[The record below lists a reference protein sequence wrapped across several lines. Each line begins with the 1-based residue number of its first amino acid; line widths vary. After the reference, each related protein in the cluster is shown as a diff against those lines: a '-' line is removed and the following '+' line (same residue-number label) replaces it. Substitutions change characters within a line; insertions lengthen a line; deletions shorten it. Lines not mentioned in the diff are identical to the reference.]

1 MQVHSPEPTTTTPA
15 AGDPL
20 GSSSARRALAGFF
33 VSGVLLSF
41 LGTILFSWQ
50 HHLTSQYGIVGLYYA
65 GLIVGLVGSA
75 RFSPALLRRK
85 GFSWTLALACG
96 LAGAAFLYLAF
107 VSPPFSPWWRVAG
120 MAIVGFSA
128 GLLHTAIFHAIS
140 PMYRH
145 DPAATVNLAGILF
158 GAGCFTLAILI
169 SGTFYLYTAAAVQ
182 VWIAVIP
189 ALFGWMYW
197 KTPFVV
203 SSQAESGTEH
213 PATRATFSGL
223 RSTGAVLL
231 SLLLF
236 FQLGN
241 EWALAGWLP
250 LFLSQRLGISPPSA
264 LGMLALYWL
273 ALTIGRAASQWILPR
288 ARHGRLLLTTVTAA
302 MFGCIILGATDNKF
316 GAITG
321 VLLVGGA
328 FAPIYPLLV
337 EKIGHRF
344 PSYHPGFY
352 NGIFSLAMA
361 GGLLT
366 PGVMGYIASV
376 YGLRMIMLIPLI
388 GSVVVFVLL
397 LLIWLESRLRA
408 YSSPPAASSAHSA
421 GQ

>member
-1 MQVHSPEPTTTTPA
+1 MQVHSPELATASTA
-15 AGDPL
+15 GGDPL

-65 GLIVGLVGSA
+65 GLITGLVGSA
-75 RFSPALLRRK
+75 RLSTALLRRK
-85 GFSWTLALACG
+85 GVGWTLALACG

-158 GAGCFTLAILI
+158 GSGCFTLAILI

-197 KTPFVV
+197 KTPFP
-203 SSQAESGTEH
+203 AESAEQH
-213 PATRATFSGL
+213 PAPRQMFAEL

-241 EWALAGWLP
+241 EWAVAGWLP

-321 VLLVGGA
+321 VLLVGLA
-328 FAPIYPLLV
+328 FAPIYPLVV

-344 PSYHPGFY
+344 PYYHPGFY

-376 YGLRMIMLIPLI
+376 YGLGMIMLIPLI

-408 YSSPPAASSAHSA
+408 YSSPPASSAHSA
-421 GQ
+421 

>member
-1 MQVHSPEPTTTTPA
+1 MQVHSPEPTALSA
-15 AGDPL
+15 AATGGDPL

-41 LGTILFSWQ
+41 LGAILFSWQ

-65 GLIVGLVGSA
+65 GLIAGLVGSA
-75 RFSPALLRRK
+75 RTSPALLRRK
-85 GFSWTLALACG
+85 GLAWTLALACG
-96 LAGAAFLYLAF
+96 LAGASFLFLAF

-120 MAIVGFSA
+120 MAVVGFAA
-128 GLLHTAIFHAIS
+128 GLLHTAMFHAIS

-158 GAGCFTLAILI
+158 GSGCFTLAILI

-197 KTPFVV
+197 KTPF
-203 SSQAESGTEH
+203 
-213 PATRATFSGL
+213 PAVPALQSTAAPHTLPEL

-250 LFLSQRLGISPPSA
+250 LFLSQRLGISPPTA

-273 ALTIGRAASQWILPR
+273 ALTLGRAASQWILPR
-288 ARHGRLLLTTVTAA
+288 ARHGRLLLGTVTAA

-328 FAPIYPLLV
+328 FAPIYPLVV

-344 PSYHPGFY
+344 PYYHPGFY

-366 PGVMGYIASV
+366 PGMMGYLASV
-376 YGLRMIMLIPLI
+376 YGLRMIMLVPLI

-408 YSSPPAASSAHSA
+408 YSSPPASSAHSA
-421 GQ
+421 

>member
-1 MQVHSPEPTTTTPA
+1 
-15 AGDPL
+15 
-20 GSSSARRALAGFF
+20 LAGFF

-65 GLIVGLVGSA
+65 GLITGLVGSA
-75 RFSPALLRRK
+75 RISPALLRRK
-85 GFSWTLALACG
+85 GLGWTLALACG

-107 VSPPFSPWWRVAG
+107 VSPPFSPWWRVGG
-120 MAIVGFSA
+120 MVIVGFSA

-158 GAGCFTLAILI
+158 GSGCFALAIVI

-189 ALFGWMYW
+189 AMFGWMYRR
-197 KTPFVV
+197 TTF
-203 SSQAESGTEH
+203 
-213 PATRATFSGL
+213 PAQPPEPAVDPLPPHTTLSEL

-273 ALTIGRAASQWILPR
+273 ALTLGRAASQWILPR
-288 ARHGRLLLTTVTAA
+288 VRHGRLLLTTVMAA
-302 MFGCIILGATDNKF
+302 MLGCVILEATDNKF

-321 VLLVGGA
+321 VLLVGLA
-328 FAPIYPLLV
+328 FAPIYPLVV

-344 PSYHPGFY
+344 PYYHPGFY

-376 YGLRMIMLIPLI
+376 YGLRMIMLIPLV
-388 GSVVVFVLL
+388 GSIVVFILL

-408 YSSPPAASSAHSA
+408 YNSPPPSSAQSA
-421 GQ
+421 

>member
-1 MQVHSPEPTTTTPA
+1 MQVHSPEPATVPGA
-15 AGDPL
+15 PVGDPL

-33 VSGVLLSF
+33 ISGVLLSF
-41 LGTILFSWQ
+41 LGAILFSWQ
-50 HHLTSQYGIVGLYYA
+50 HHLRSQYGIVGLYYA
-65 GLIVGLVGSA
+65 GLISGLVGSA
-75 RFSPALLRRK
+75 RISSALLRRK
-85 GFSWTLALACG
+85 GVGWTLALACG
-96 LAGAAFLYLAF
+96 LAGAAFLYLAM

-120 MAIVGFSA
+120 MAVVGFAA
-128 GLLHTAIFHAIS
+128 GLLHTAIFQAIS

-158 GAGCFTLAILI
+158 GSGCFTLAILI

-189 ALFGWMYW
+189 ALFGWMYRR
-197 KTPFVV
+197 TTF
-203 SSQAESGTEH
+203 
-213 PATRATFSGL
+213 PAMPAPQQPPPRNTFSEL

-250 LFLSQRLGISPPSA
+250 LFLSQRLGISPTTA
-264 LGMLALYWL
+264 LWMLALYWL
-273 ALTIGRAASQWILPR
+273 ALTVGRAASQWILPR
-288 ARHGRLLLTTVTAA
+288 ARHGRLLLATVTAA
-302 MFGCIILGATDNKF
+302 MFGCVVLELTNNKF
-316 GAITG
+316 GAIAG

-328 FAPIYPLLV
+328 FAPIYPLVV
-337 EKIGHRF
+337 EMIGHRF
-344 PSYHPGFY
+344 PYYHPGFY

-366 PGVMGYIASV
+366 PGLMGYIASV
-376 YGLRMIMLIPLI
+376 WGLRAIMVLPLV

-408 YSSPPAASSAHSA
+408 YSAD
-421 GQ
+421 

>member
-1 MQVHSPEPTTTTPA
+1 MQVHSPEPTTAPSA
-15 AGDPL
+15 PLGGDPL

-33 VSGVLLSF
+33 ISGVLLSF

-65 GLIVGLVGSA
+65 GLIAGLVGSA
-75 RFSPALLRRK
+75 RISPALLRRK
-85 GFSWTLALACG
+85 GLGWTLALACG

-120 MAIVGFSA
+120 MAVVGVAA

-158 GAGCFTLAILI
+158 GSGCFALAILI

-189 ALFGWMYW
+189 ALFGWMYMR
-197 KTPFVV
+197 TPF
-203 SSQAESGTEH
+203 
-213 PATRATFSGL
+213 PAQPAPPPPVRETRAEL

-250 LFLSQRLGISPPSA
+250 LFLSQRLGISPPMA

-273 ALTIGRAASQWILPR
+273 ALTVGRAAS
-288 ARHGRLLLTTVTAA
+288 
-302 MFGCIILGATDNKF
+302 
-316 GAITG
+316 
-321 VLLVGGA
+321 
-328 FAPIYPLLV
+328 
-337 EKIGHRF
+337 
-344 PSYHPGFY
+344 
-352 NGIFSLAMA
+352 
-361 GGLLT
+361 
-366 PGVMGYIASV
+366 
-376 YGLRMIMLIPLI
+376 
-388 GSVVVFVLL
+388 
-397 LLIWLESRLRA
+397 
-408 YSSPPAASSAHSA
+408 
-421 GQ
+421 

>member
-1 MQVHSPEPTTTTPA
+1 MQVHSPEPATASTPG
-15 AGDPL
+15 GDPL

-41 LGTILFSWQ
+41 LGAILFSWQ

-65 GLIVGLVGSA
+65 GLITGLVGSA
-75 RFSPALLRRK
+75 WISPALLRRK
-85 GFSWTLALACG
+85 GLGWTLALACG

-158 GAGCFTLAILI
+158 GSGCFTLAILI

-203 SSQAESGTEH
+203 SSQAEPALQH
-213 PATRATFSGL
+213 PASRVTFSGL

-241 EWALAGWLP
+241 EWALAGWLA
-250 LFLSQRLGISPPSA
+250 LFLNQRLGISPTSRAQDAGA
-264 LGMLALYWL
+264 LLARINGRKGCL
-273 ALTIGRAASQWILPR
+273 AMDFAACPARTIAAGD
-288 ARHGRLLLTTVTAA
+288 RHGGHVRLHYPGGDRQPVRRHHRHSACRPGIRADLSPRGGKNRSSFSVLSPRLL
-302 MFGCIILGATDNKF
+302 
-316 GAITG
+316 
-321 VLLVGGA
+321 
-328 FAPIYPLLV
+328 
-337 EKIGHRF
+337 
-344 PSYHPGFY
+344 
-352 NGIFSLAMA
+352 
-361 GGLLT
+361 
-366 PGVMGYIASV
+366 
-376 YGLRMIMLIPLI
+376 
-388 GSVVVFVLL
+388 
-397 LLIWLESRLRA
+397 
-408 YSSPPAASSAHSA
+408 
-421 GQ
+421 

>member
-1 MQVHSPEPTTTTPA
+1 MQVHAPEPATGSPA
-15 AGDPL
+15 GGDPL

-41 LGTILFSWQ
+41 LGTILFSWE

-65 GLIVGLVGSA
+65 GLIAGLVGSA
-75 RFSPALLRRK
+75 RLSPALLRRK
-85 GFSWTLALACG
+85 GLGWTLALACV

-120 MAIVGFSA
+120 MAIVGFAA

-158 GAGCFTLAILI
+158 GSGCFALAIVI

-197 KTPFVV
+197 KTPFPTQHVEPV
-203 SSQAESGTEH
+203 LQQPPSREVLSE
-213 PATRATFSGL
+213 L

-264 LGMLALYWL
+264 LGMLALYWF

-288 ARHGRLLLTTVTAA
+288 ARHGRLLLATVTAA
-302 MFGCIILGATDNKF
+302 MFGCIILSATDNRF

-321 VLLVGGA
+321 VLLVGLA
-328 FAPIYPLLV
+328 FAPIYPLVV

-344 PSYHPGFY
+344 PYYHPGFY

-366 PGVMGYIASV
+366 PGMMGYLASV

-408 YSSPPAASSAHSA
+408 YSSPPASSAHSA
-421 GQ
+421 

>member
-1 MQVHSPEPTTTTPA
+1 MQVHPPEPATV
-15 AGDPL
+15 AGVAPGGDLL

-33 VSGVLLSF
+33 VSGFLLSF

-65 GLIVGLVGSA
+65 GLIAGLVGSA
-75 RFSPALLRRK
+75 RISPALLRRK
-85 GFSWTLALACG
+85 GLAWTMSLACV
-96 LAGAAFLYLAF
+96 LAGVAFLYLAF
-107 VSPPFSPWWRVAG
+107 VSPPFSYWWRVAG
-120 MAIVGFSA
+120 TAVVGFAA

-158 GAGCFTLAILI
+158 GCGCFTLAILI

-182 VWIAVIP
+182 VWIAIVP

-197 KTPFVV
+197 RTSFPPALAAPQTP
-203 SSQAESGTEH
+203 
-213 PATRATFSGL
+213 PRATLAEL

-250 LFLSQRLGISPPSA
+250 LFLNQRLGISPTTA
-264 LGMLALYWL
+264 LWMLALYWL
-273 ALTIGRAASQWILPR
+273 ALTVGRAASQWILPH
-288 ARHGRLLLTTVTAA
+288 ARHGRILLATVTAA
-302 MFGCIILGATDNKF
+302 MFGCVVLELTDNKF
-316 GAITG
+316 GAIVG

-328 FAPIYPLLV
+328 FAPIYPLVV
-337 EKIGHRF
+337 EKIGRRF
-344 PSYHPGFY
+344 PYYHPGFY

-366 PGVMGYIASV
+366 PGLMGYVASV
-376 YGLRMIMLIPLI
+376 WGLRAIMILPLI
-388 GSVVVFVLL
+388 GSAVVFLL
-397 LLIWLESRLRA
+397 LMLIWIEARLRA
-408 YSSPPAASSAHSA
+408 YAIPPPPSGRSA
-421 GQ
+421 